1 MPKTTKRPALRFAGF
16 SDEWEERKLGDIGS
30 TYTGLSGKTSS
41 DFGHGEAKYITYMN
55 VFSNPIT
62 SPKMVEAVEIDDKQH
77 TVQKGDVFFTTSSET
92 PEEVGMSS
100 VLQENSAKTYLNSF
114 CFGYRPAVKFD
125 NNFLAYTLRSPK
137 IRKKIVFLAQ
147 GISRY
152 NISKNK
158 VMEIKIPIP
167 YLNEQWKIGEHFA
180 ILNRLIA
187 LHERKYSKLMNVKKF
202 MLEKM
207 FPKDGAKVPALRFAG
222 FSGEWEERKLG
233 DIGKARSGVG
243 FPDVEQGGTEG
254 IPFYKVS
261 DMNLVGN
268 EIEMTRSNNYV
279 TNEQIEKKR
288 WNPVDD
294 VPAIFFAK
302 VGAAV
307 MLNRKRLCRFPF
319 LLDNN
324 TMAYSLY
331 NDYWNM
337 EFAKAAFTKIDFT
350 KLIQVGAL
358 PSYNSGD
365 VEDIRVML
373 PPMKEQNK
381 IGQYFA
387 HLDHLLS
394 LHRQEL
400 ERLQNVK
407 KSCLEKMFA

>member
-16 SDEWEERKLGDIGS
+16 SD
-30 TYTGLSGKTSS
+30 
-41 DFGHGEAKYITYMN
+41 
-55 VFSNPIT
+55 
-62 SPKMVEAVEIDDKQH
+62 
-77 TVQKGDVFFTTSSET
+77 
-92 PEEVGMSS
+92 
-100 VLQENSAKTYLNSF
+100 
-114 CFGYRPAVKFD
+114 
-125 NNFLAYTLRSPK
+125 
-137 IRKKIVFLAQ
+137 
-147 GISRY
+147 
-152 NISKNK
+152 
-158 VMEIKIPIP
+158 
-167 YLNEQWKIGEHFA
+167 
-180 ILNRLIA
+180 
-187 LHERKYSKLMNVKKF
+187 
-202 MLEKM
+202 
-207 FPKDGAKVPALRFAG
+207 
-222 FSGEWEERKLG
+222 EWEERKLG

-387 HLDHLLS
+387 HLDHLIALHERKYSKLMNVKKFMLEKMFPKDGAKVPALRFAGFSDEWEERKINDVANFSKGNGYSKGDLKGSGTPIILYGRLYTKYQFEIEGVDTFADIRSGAVFSKGNEVIVPASGETAEDIARAAAILKSGILLGGDLNILHPFTFMNPSFVALVISNGPPQKELARKAQGKSIVHIHNSDIQEVTVRYPDRAEQDKISRTFSKLDHLLS

>member
-1 MPKTTKRPALRFAGF
+1 MPKTTKR
-16 SDEWEERKLGDIGS
+16 
-30 TYTGLSGKTSS
+30 
-41 DFGHGEAKYITYMN
+41 
-55 VFSNPIT
+55 
-62 SPKMVEAVEIDDKQH
+62 
-77 TVQKGDVFFTTSSET
+77 
-92 PEEVGMSS
+92 
-100 VLQENSAKTYLNSF
+100 
-114 CFGYRPAVKFD
+114 
-125 NNFLAYTLRSPK
+125 
-137 IRKKIVFLAQ
+137 
-147 GISRY
+147 
-152 NISKNK
+152 
-158 VMEIKIPIP
+158 
-167 YLNEQWKIGEHFA
+167 
-180 ILNRLIA
+180 
-187 LHERKYSKLMNVKKF
+187 
-202 MLEKM
+202 
-207 FPKDGAKVPALRFAG
+207 PALRFAG

-387 HLDHLLS
+387 HLDHLIA
-394 LHRQEL
+394 LH
-400 ERLQNVK
+400 ERKYSKLMNVK
-407 KSCLEKMFA
+407 KFMLEKMFPKDGAKVPALRFAGFSSEWEERKLEEIGTIVTGSTPSTDISEYYSSDGIPWVTPTDILENITYNTTKKLSDKGQKVGRIVPPNSILVTCIASIGKNTMLGTVGSCNQQINGCW

>member
-1 MPKTTKRPALRFAGF
+1 MPETTKKPALRFAGF

-222 FSGEWEERKLG
+222 FSDEWEERKINDVANFSKGNGYSKG
-233 DIGKARSGVG
+233 DLKGSGTPIILYGRLYTKYQFEIEGVDTFADIRSGAV
-243 FPDVEQGGTEG
+243 FS
-254 IPFYKVS
+254 K
-261 DMNLVGN
+261 GN
-268 EIEMTRSNNYV
+268 EVI
-279 TNEQIEKKR
+279 
-288 WNPVDD
+288 
-294 VPAIFFAK
+294 VPA
-302 VGAAV
+302 
-307 MLNRKRLCRFPF
+307 
-319 LLDNN
+319 
-324 TMAYSLY
+324 
-331 NDYWNM
+331 
-337 EFAKAAFTKIDFT
+337 
-350 KLIQVGAL
+350 
-358 PSYNSGD
+358 SGETA
-365 VEDIRVML
+365 EDIARAAAILKSGILLGGDLNILHPFTFMNPSFVAL
-373 PPMKEQNK
+373 VISNGPPQKELARKAQGKSIVHIHNSDIQEVTVRYPDRAEQDK
-381 IGQYFA
+381 ISRTFSK
-387 HLDHLLS
+387 LDHLIA

>member
-222 FSGEWEERKLG
+222 FSDEWEERKINDVANFSKGNGYSKG
-233 DIGKARSGVG
+233 DLKGSGTPIILYGRLYTKYQFEIEGVDTFADIRSGAV
-243 FPDVEQGGTEG
+243 FS
-254 IPFYKVS
+254 K
-261 DMNLVGN
+261 GN
-268 EIEMTRSNNYV
+268 EVIVPASGETAEDIARAAAILKSGILLGGDLNILHPFTFMNPSFVALVISNGPPPKRVGAKSAGEIHCSYPQFRYSRSNRS
-279 TNEQIEKKR
+279 IPR
-288 WNPVDD
+288 
-294 VPAIFFAK
+294 
-302 VGAAV
+302 
-307 MLNRKRLCRFPF
+307 
-319 LLDNN
+319 
-324 TMAYSLY
+324 
-331 NDYWNM
+331 
-337 EFAKAAFTKIDFT
+337 
-350 KLIQVGAL
+350 
-358 PSYNSGD
+358 
-365 VEDIRVML
+365 
-373 PPMKEQNK
+373 
-381 IGQYFA
+381 
-387 HLDHLLS
+387 
-394 LHRQEL
+394 
-400 ERLQNVK
+400 
-407 KSCLEKMFA
+407 

>member
-222 FSGEWEERKLG
+222 FSDEWEERKINDVANFSKGNGYSKG
-233 DIGKARSGVG
+233 DLKGSGTPIILYGRLYTKYQFEIEGVDTFADIRSGAV
-243 FPDVEQGGTEG
+243 FS
-254 IPFYKVS
+254 K
-261 DMNLVGN
+261 GN
-268 EIEMTRSNNYV
+268 EVI
-279 TNEQIEKKR
+279 
-288 WNPVDD
+288 
-294 VPAIFFAK
+294 VPA
-302 VGAAV
+302 
-307 MLNRKRLCRFPF
+307 
-319 LLDNN
+319 
-324 TMAYSLY
+324 
-331 NDYWNM
+331 
-337 EFAKAAFTKIDFT
+337 
-350 KLIQVGAL
+350 
-358 PSYNSGD
+358 SGETA
-365 VEDIRVML
+365 EDIARAAAILKSGILLGGDLNILHPFTFMNPSFVAL
-373 PPMKEQNK
+373 VISNGPPQKELARKAQGKSIVHIHNSDIQEVTVRYPDRAEQDK
-381 IGQYFA
+381 ISRTFSK
-387 HLDHLLS
+387 LDHLLS

>member
-1 MPKTTKRPALRFAGF
+1 MPETTKKPALRFAGF
-16 SDEWEERKLGDIGS
+16 SDEWEERKINDVANFSKGNGYSKGDLKGS
-30 TYTGLSGKTSS
+30 GTPIILYGRLYTKYQFEIEGVDTFADIRSG
-41 DFGHGEAKYITYMN
+41 A
-55 VFSNPIT
+55 VFSKGNEVIVPASGETAEDIARAAAILKSGILLGGDLNILHPFTFMNPSFVALVI
-62 SPKMVEAVEIDDKQH
+62 SNGPP
-77 TVQKGDVFFTTSSET
+77 QKE
-92 PEEVGMSS
+92 
-100 VLQENSAKTYLNSF
+100 
-114 CFGYRPAVKFD
+114 
-125 NNFLAYTLRSPK
+125 LA
-137 IRKKIVFLAQ
+137 RKAQ
-147 GISRY
+147 GKSIVHIHNSDIQEVTVRYPDRAEQDKISRTF
-152 NISKNK
+152 SK
-158 VMEIKIPIP
+158 
-167 YLNEQWKIGEHFA
+167 LDH
-180 ILNRLIA
+180 LIA